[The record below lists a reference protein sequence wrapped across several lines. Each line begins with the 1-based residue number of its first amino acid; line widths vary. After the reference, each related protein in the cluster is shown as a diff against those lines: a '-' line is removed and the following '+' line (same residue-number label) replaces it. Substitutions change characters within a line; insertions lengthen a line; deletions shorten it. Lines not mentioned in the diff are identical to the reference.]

1 LNPLAYEVLIAHQD
15 QPSKD
20 IGDNAEC
27 VALVIQK
34 SQEWQQEGVRRYSE
48 LWSKKTGRSATQKNL
63 IEHQAFLVSFRV
75 HRVLHSE
82 PSGEGD
88 WIQLIIFQQYYEL
101 RDGKGRRCRGLYTV
115 LGFSEKTT
123 GAGIG
128 SFWRYLLRSL
138 WWV

>member
-1 LNPLAYEVLIAHQD
+1 MATGPATGAGGRFL
-15 QPSKD
+15 
-20 IGDNAEC
+20 
-27 VALVIQK
+27 
-34 SQEWQQEGVRRYSE
+34 EGVRRYSE
-48 LWSKKTGRSATQKNL
+48 LWSKKTGRSATQKSL
-63 IEHQAFLVSFRV
+63 IEHQAFLVSLGV

-88 WIQLIIFQQYYEL
+88 WIQLIIFQQYYEF
-101 RDGKGRRCRGLYTV
+101 RDGKGRRFRGLYTV
-115 LGFSEKTT
+115 LGFSEKYT

>member
-1 LNPLAYEVLIAHQD
+1 MRSSSASRHSKWLKTSSGGVLFI
-15 QPSKD
+15 
-20 IGDNAEC
+20 
-27 VALVIQK
+27 
-34 SQEWQQEGVRRYSE
+34 
-48 LWSKKTGRSATQKNL
+48 
-63 IEHQAFLVSFRV
+63 IEHQAFLVSLGI

-88 WIQLIIFQQYYEL
+88 WIHLIIFQQYYEPDLVLEIYEL
-101 RDGKGRRCRGLYTV
+101 RDGRGERFRGLYAV
-115 LGFSEKTT
+115 LGFSEKYT